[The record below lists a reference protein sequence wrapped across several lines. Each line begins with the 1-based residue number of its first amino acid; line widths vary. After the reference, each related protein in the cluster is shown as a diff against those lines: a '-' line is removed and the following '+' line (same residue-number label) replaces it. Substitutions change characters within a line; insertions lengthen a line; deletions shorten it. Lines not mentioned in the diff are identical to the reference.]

1 MMTSMVD
8 VAVIGCGIV
17 GAATAYELS
26 RYDLSVTVLEAAN
39 DVADGTTKANSAI
52 LHAGYDPH
60 PGTRMAALNVEG
72 ARLAKELCAKLQVS
86 YKQIGSLV
94 LAFDEED
101 LVLVRELYHR
111 GATNGVPGLQLLDA
125 AGAHMLEPGLS
136 DAVVG
141 ALYAPSAAIVNPW
154 EYALALAETAV
165 RNGVQMRCRSEVTAI
180 RKIEG
185 GYELQTASGPC
196 RARRIVN
203 AAGIR
208 AAAVHDMIA
217 PHAFSIHC
225 ARGEYYLLDKGEGSR
240 VGHVIFQCPNRDGKG
255 VLVAPTVHGNLIVG
269 PNADENSGESVANT
283 ASGLAYVAKMAH
295 KSVPTVDL
303 RASIRNFAG
312 VRALSDQEDFI
323 IQEAKSAPGFIDLAG
338 IKSPGLTAAPAIAR
352 EAVALLEQSGLAL
365 KPKAYFID
373 TREHLCF
380 KDLSAQ
386 EKQEL
391 IEREPAY
398 GRVIC
403 RCETITEGEILAA
416 IHSSIPPCSI
426 DGVMRRCNAGMG
438 RCQGGFCGPRVAA
451 LLMREQ
457 KLSPTQL
464 LQDKDGSFVLTGQ
477 TKLEGN

>member
-1 MMTSMVD
+1 MAADGRLELYAVADEGCDAYDIAAGLFGAVAEGEVAGALYFAEGID
-8 VAVIGCGIV
+8 VASH
-17 GAATAYELS
+17 LF
-26 RYDLSVTVLEAAN
+26 
-39 DVADGTTKANSAI
+39 
-52 LHAGYDPH
+52 
-60 PGTRMAALNVEG
+60 AALCGLDEF
-72 ARLAKELCAKLQVS
+72 ARGIPGRRVAS
-86 YKQIGSLV
+86 
-94 LAFDEED
+94 
-101 LVLVRELYHR
+101 R
-111 GATNGVPGLQLLDA
+111 GMRRACRCGRAVAAGRA
-125 AGAHMLEPGLS
+125 AGALGAPGLPAALPACWARALS
-136 DAVVG
+136 EARKAATLGDALTRLAAAASG
-141 ALYAPSAAIVNPW
+141 LSSALSAAD
-154 EYALALAETAV
+154 ASASTAALAETAV

-403 RCETITEGEILAA
+403 RCETITEGRSWMRSIRPFRRVRSTASSAEQAQAWDAA
-416 IHSSIPPCSI
+416 K
-426 DGVMRRCNAGMG
+426 AA
-438 RCQGGFCGPRVAA
+438 FCGPRVLE
-451 LLMREQ
+451 LLAKELGIDPASIPQ
-457 KLSPTQL
+457 DGDGTQIIT
-464 LQDKDGSFVLTGQ
+464 GLTKGAVAH
-477 TKLEGN
+477 EV